1 MFYVAHPSAAGK
13 LCSSFMPL
21 LTSFYFFVP
30 GTGRTAG
37 VISGE
42 ALLDWVK
49 QVKTQLTLPWWLSAL
64 WCIHTVSDNRIIRD
78 GSWCRN

>member
-49 QVKTQLTLPWWLSAL
+49 QVKTNS
-64 WCIHTVSDNRIIRD
+64 
-78 GSWCRN
+78 